1 MPKVFSGPV
10 SIFLDRRLPTT
21 ATPVGYAAI
30 IDAYDLQVPLPGE
43 LSAIGT
49 TTSYHVRDG
58 WRTFPN
64 TQRIDQTLEGHL
76 TFALRKEGVD
86 LIVLKRLFQAVGP
99 TAIEVMVR
107 AKPTGIY
114 TRRLWFFY
122 EWLLGQ
128 RLDLPDL
135 KTGNYVN
142 AVDINIQFG
151 RLGGGGAHFEPHEQ
165 RCRVSDNLPGT
176 PDFCP
181 LVFATPMLEALIDE
195 DWPGKAR
202 EVLGKVS
209 KDVIARTAAFLL
221 LKDSKSSYVIEGEQ
235 PPASRIQLWG
245 KAIGGAGRTPLDEG
259 ELLRLQRLVI
269 GDQRFVRMGFRHEGG
284 FVGEHDRE
292 NGSPIPEHISAK
304 PEDLPSLIK
313 GVIEFDRLA
322 EKAQGNPIIDA
333 AALAF
338 GFVYIHPFEDG
349 NGRIHRYLIHHVLA
363 RGGFNP
369 GGVHFPISSAI
380 LDRID
385 EYRRVLEGYSSK
397 MLPLIEWEATA
408 DNNVK
413 VLNDTADFYRF
424 FDATSH
430 AEFLYRC
437 MRQTIEKD
445 LPNEIR
451 YLQNYDAF
459 RAGIQKM
466 FDMPE
471 RTFDNLVGFLNQN
484 GGRLSQRALSRE
496 FAALTPGEV
505 GEIERLYQDTFGVD
519 HAGEA
524 IQAKPQ
530 A

>member
-1 MPKVFSGPV
+1 M
-10 SIFLDRRLPTT
+10 I

-30 IDAYDLQVPLPGE
+30 IEAYDLKVPLPSE
-43 LSAIGT
+43 LSALGMT
-49 TTSYHVRDG
+49 GGYRVRDG
-58 WRTFPN
+58 WRIFPN
-64 TQRIDQTLEGHL
+64 TQRVNPSLEGHL
-76 TFALRKEGVD
+76 AFALRKEGVD
-86 LIVLKRLFQAVGP
+86 LIVLKRLFQMVGP
-99 TAIEVMVR
+99 AEIEAMVR
-107 AKPTGIY
+107 AKPAGIY
-114 TRRLWFFY
+114 TRRFWFFY

-128 RLDLPDL
+128 RLDLPDA
-135 KTGNYVN
+135 KAANYVN

-151 RLGGGGAHFEPHEQ
+151 CLKAPGGRIEPYER
-165 RCRVSDNLPGT
+165 RCRVIDNLPGT

-181 LVFATPMLEALIDE
+181 LVFATSKLEALIDE

-202 EVLGKVS
+202 EAIGKVS
-209 KDVIARTAAFLL
+209 KDLIARTAAFLL

-245 KAIGGAGRTPLDEG
+245 KAIGEAGRTPLDEE

-269 GDQRFVRMGFRHEGG
+269 GDQRFVRMGFRYEGG
-284 FVGEHDRE
+284 FVGERDRD
-292 NGSPIPEHISAK
+292 NGSPLPEHISAK

-313 GVIEFDRLA
+313 GVIEFDRRS
-322 EKAQGNPIIDA
+322 EKTRGNPVIDA

-338 GFVYIHPFEDG
+338 GFVYIHPFDDG

-369 GGVHFPISSAI
+369 AGVHFPISSAI

-385 EYRRVLEGYSSK
+385 EYRQVLEGYSAK
-397 MLPLIEWEATA
+397 ILPLIKWQATT

-445 LPNEIR
+445 LPDEIR
-451 YLQNYDAF
+451 YLQNHDAF
-459 RAGIQKM
+459 RTGVQRIV
-466 FDMPE
+466 DMPE
-471 RTFDNLVGFLNQN
+471 RTFDNLVGFLRQN
-484 GGRLSQRALSRE
+484 GGHLSQRALSNE
-496 FAALTPGEV
+496 FAALKADEV
-505 GEIERLYQDTFGVD
+505 AEIERLYRDAFGVEE
-519 HAGEA
+519 AGKA
-524 IQAKPQ
+524 VRSKPPMQ
-530 A
+530 